1 MEIMVIKQWPHMK
14 NNTKGF
20 WLKMADWIYK
30 FTHTSF
36 KNSNKTQNGFLKEGI
51 NLKGQKNRWLNLEDG
66 V

>member
-1 MEIMVIKQWPHMK
+1 MK

-20 WLKMADWIYK
+20 WLNMADWIYK
-30 FTHTSF
+30 FTHTPF